1 MSPLLGCFPVLTLF
15 ASLGLLA
22 LIMYAAGAGKSSDGH
37 PPPEAEAHGPPPY
50 WVGLVALAAVLF
62 VLFLLSFVTDG

>member
-1 MSPLLGCFPVLTLF
+1 MSPLFGCFPVLTLF

-22 LIMYAAGAGKSSDGH
+22 VIMYGTGAGKGTDGH
-37 PPPEAEAHGPPPY
+37 PLPAAEAHGPPPY
-50 WVGLVALAAVLF
+50 WVGLAVLAAALF